1 MAEHGAGHL
10 VLLSRRTFPERVHWR
25 EFASDDAHYKIVQ
38 GIVAMEELGTR
49 VTVARGDVAVQ

>member
-1 MAEHGAGHL
+1 L

-38 GIVAMEELGTR
+38 GIVAMEELGTP